1 MNQDSD
7 FSEETVGRM
16 SAQEA
21 PDAAMDRDQ
30 TTQAL
35 TVEGLQARVEEL
47 EAECKKHYDQYL
59 RAMAEMENI
68 RKRTAREREEFVK
81 FAALPFIKQ
90 MLGIMDDLERAL
102 AMSDPDGTETS
113 LHKGVQ
119 MIFQRMQEVVRG
131 AGVEPLEAV
140 GKTFDPQYHQPLAVE
155 ASDLFPENTVVEE
168 MQKGYVMHGRLV
180 RPSLVKVSG

>member
-1 MNQDSD
+1 MNHDSD
-7 FSEETVGRM
+7 FSEETVDRT

-21 PDAAMDRDQ
+21 PDALLDRDEQ
-30 TTQAL
+30 APAL
-35 TVEGLQARVEEL
+35 TVEGLHARVEEL
-47 EAECKKHYDQYL
+47 EAESKKHYDQYL

-68 RKRTAREREEFVK
+68 KKRTARERDEYVK

-90 MLGIMDDLERAL
+90 MLGIMDDLDRAL
-102 AMSDPDGTETS
+102 AMSDPDGADTS

-119 MIFQRMQEVVRG
+119 MISQRMQEIVRG

-140 GKTFDPQYHQPLAVE
+140 GKAFDPQYHQPLVVE
-155 ASDLFPENTVVEE
+155 ASDVFPENTVIEE